1 MFNIKQLPQD
11 KIIERYYSGKSG
23 LKEFI
28 EETLIDAPKWFI
40 EVLTYQLLEDDLSSI
55 EISLEK
61 GKECFDFLIKN
72 GFYFTASVSKKS
84 SKVEIDIAKYDMD
97 KAAAMYFLDI
107 FLKDPDFPI
116 ELESADDLFND
127 SETICECIK
136 FFNQKVLH
144 SIQKL
149 RGDRF
154 IIDKFGYRGAHAGF
168 YINKENMIC
177 VYLNTLGFFEY
188 AKKKG
193 EIPTISSINAKYKA
207 LLNNLKKEEE
217 MTKLLDSGEVENR
230 KQAKKCIRCKRLF
243 NTGKENTLKR
253 IKNDIDGVMWEID
266 DWLTKEYITDI
277 LYDHS
282 ITKQKSYIKEMSCL
296 RKFKYIY
303 RGDGNVDARK
313 LNEIFQ
319 KYDLEYYFGIEIPK
333 EIFIRILDAKPDGMV
348 KIEWYQK
355 EEED

>member
-1 MFNIKQLPQD
+1 MFNIEQLPQD
-11 KIIERYYSGKSG
+11 KVIEKYYVDKNK
-23 LKEFI
+23 LKDYI

-40 EVLTYQLLEDDLSSI
+40 EVLTDQLLEDDLSNI

-72 GFYFTASVSKKS
+72 GFYFAVKTDKKD
-84 SKVEIDIAKYDMD
+84 SKVVIDISKYDMN
-97 KAAAMYFLDI
+97 KATAMYFLDR
-107 FLKDPDFPI
+107 FLKDSDIPI

-127 SETICECIK
+127 SEIICECIK

-154 IIDKFGYRGAHAGF
+154 IIDNFGYRGSHAGF
-168 YINKENMIC
+168 YTNKENMIC

-193 EIPTISSINAKYKA
+193 EIGISSINAEHKA
-207 LLNNLKKEEE
+207 LLNNLKKEKEI
-217 MTKLLDSGEVENR
+217 TKLLDSGEVENR
-230 KQAKKCIRCKRLF
+230 RQAKNHIIAKRLF
-243 NTGKENTLKR
+243 NYRKKDTLK
-253 IKNDIDGVMWEID
+253 DIERDINGVMWDIS
-266 DWLTKEYITDI
+266 DWLTKIYITDI
-277 LYDHS
+277 LDIPS
-282 ITKQKSYIKEMSCL
+282 IAKKKSYIKEMSCINQ
-296 RKFKYIY
+296 FYYIY

-313 LNEIFQ
+313 LNEILH
-319 KYDLEYYFGIEIPK
+319 KYNFKIFFNVDVPK